1 MKCPTWEQIA
11 LPFLRH
17 ISDGRVHKVS
27 SCHQPVA
34 TALQLD
40 EAALEERLSSGG
52 SRYKNRVAWAKTH
65 LLKAEL
71 LTQPKRGHIQISE
84 TGLHFLE
91 KNPKGITDKL
101 LRENFPVFIENWST
115 NESDNN
121 GTSIEVTEPDA
132 DDSTPED
139 ALDAAAKKLN
149 KALADELLSQ
159 TLDMTPDFFE
169 KLVVR
174 LIVAMGYGGNLADAG
189 KAIGRSGD
197 EGIDGTIKEDQLG
210 LDVIYIQAKR
220 YKLENRVGRPDIQ
233 GFVGALQGKRARKG
247 IFITTSDFSRDA
259 KEYASNIDTKVI
271 LINGNTL
278 ARYMIDFDVGVT
290 TESIYKVKRIDSD
303 FFTED

>member
-11 LPFLRH
+11 LPLLRH
-17 ISDGRVHKVS
+17 ISDGGVHKVS

-34 TALQLD
+34 
-40 EAALEERLSSGG
+40 AALELDDEALGERLSSGG

-71 LTQPKRGHIQISE
+71 LAQPKRGHIQITE
-84 TGLHFLE
+84 TGRNFLV
-91 KNPKGITDKL
+91 KNPHQITDKL
-101 LRENFPVFIENWST
+101 LRETFPAFVENWST

-121 GTSIEVTEPDA
+121 DSSIEVTEQDA

-159 TLDMTPDFFE
+159 TLEMTPEFFE

>member
-11 LPFLRH
+11 LPLLRH
-17 ISDGRVHKVS
+17 ISDGGVHKVS
-27 SCHQPVA
+27 SCHQPVVES
-34 TALQLD
+34 LQLD
-40 EAALEERLSSGG
+40 DEALGERLSSGG
-52 SRYKNRVAWAKTH
+52 SRFKNRVAWAKTH

-71 LTQPKRGHIQISE
+71 LSQPNRGQIQITD
-84 TGLHFLE
+84 TGHNFLSN
-91 KNPKGITDKL
+91 NPEQITGRI
-101 LRENFPVFIENWST
+101 LRETFPAFTENWST

-121 GTSIEVTEPDA
+121 DSSTAVAEQDA

-159 TLDMTPDFFE
+159 TLDMTPEFFE

-189 KAIGRSGD
+189 RAIGRSGD

-247 IFITTSDFSRDA
+247 IFITTSDFSREA
-259 KEYASNIDTKVI
+259 KEYARNIDTKVI
-271 LINGNTL
+271 LINGNAL
-278 ARYMIDFDVGVT
+278 ARYMIDFNVGVT
-290 TESIYKVKRIDSD
+290 TESVYEVKRLDSD